1 MIRGIDKMLNEAQI
15 SAWIEAIGTTLSAIG
30 STPSKILSESMLN
43 DLNLIGNVLQ
53 AVGNGY
59 IPENEELLN
68 KFGTGLQA
76 LGNIVVIQG
85 LFIEDQKTSELLNT
99 QGNLIQ
105 TLGGGISLNF
115 QENQTIN
122 EALNNIGNIIQII
135 GNIYQ
140 VLSVKYPQNSEKYQ
154 ELNTLGSWIQAIGAV
169 LSALTVD

>member
-1 MIRGIDKMLNEAQI
+1 MVKMLNEAQI
-15 SAWIEAIGTTLSAIG
+15 YAWIEAIGTTLSAIA
-30 STPSKILSESMLN
+30 STPSKILSDSMLN

-59 IPENEELLN
+59 IPEDEELLV

-85 LFIEDQKTSELLNT
+85 FFAPDQETSELLNT
-99 QGNLIQ
+99 QGNLLQ
-105 TLGGGISLNF
+105 TLGGGASIDF
-115 QENQTIN
+115 QENQTVN
-122 EALNNIGNIIQII
+122 EALNNIGNIIQVI
-135 GNIYQ
+135 GNSIQ

-154 ELNTLGSWIQAIGAV
+154 ELNTVGSWVQAIGAV